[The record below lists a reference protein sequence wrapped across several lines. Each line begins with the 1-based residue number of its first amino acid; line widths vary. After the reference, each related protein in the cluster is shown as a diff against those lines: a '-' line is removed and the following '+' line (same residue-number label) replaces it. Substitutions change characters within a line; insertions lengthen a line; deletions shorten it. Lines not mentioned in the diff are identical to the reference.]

1 MFADDNLLFCRAT
14 HEECRKIIEIREIYE
29 KGSGQK
35 VNKNKTVIFFSK
47 STLKI
52 TKQEIKDALGLQE
65 IVQYEKYLGL
75 PSLVGR
81 RKKESFNFI
90 KEKVWRKL

>member
-1 MFADDNLLFCRAT
+1 MMNAGKFVDIL
-14 HEECRKIIEIREIYE
+14 EIYE

-35 VNKNKTVIFFSK
+35 VNKNKTAIFFSK
-47 STLKI
+47 SPLERI
-52 TKQEIKDALGLQE
+52 KQEIKATLGLQE
-65 IVQYEKYLGL
+65 IVHYKKYLGL

-90 KEKVWRKL
+90 KEKVWRKLQG